1 MEAKN
6 FIIDLVKEGKHFYTV
21 DNVFHGEKM
30 FVVYSVVRWVV
41 SNAKEGNFD
50 NSQVKNYLNAISAY
64 LNNEIELFW
73 ERGVIYVSKKKESK
87 KEREHNA

>member
-1 MEAKN
+1 
-6 FIIDLVKEGKHFYTV
+6 
-21 DNVFHGEKM
+21 M